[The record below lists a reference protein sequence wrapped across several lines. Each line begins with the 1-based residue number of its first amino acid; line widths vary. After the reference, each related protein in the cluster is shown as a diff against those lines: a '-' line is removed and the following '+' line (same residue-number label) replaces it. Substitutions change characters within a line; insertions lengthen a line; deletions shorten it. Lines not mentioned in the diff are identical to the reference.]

1 MTEAAKPK
9 RMTKANGKAKAAP
22 KPAFVRPRGGDA
34 RAISDLL
41 PDIGRAA
48 FRRFGFVQSSVVSR
62 WREIVGGT
70 YADVCVPEAIR
81 FPRGERAGGTLEL
94 VVTGA
99 FAPQLQA
106 VQGEIIERVN
116 RFFGYAAVAKIR
128 MRHGVVTPVQPS
140 QARQAP
146 PALRPV
152 SVELG
157 DSLRAIVDPELSAV
171 LESLAAAVDAKDA
184 PKQTSA
190 QAPQDDPFARLFP
203 TGVPKIC

>member
-1 MTEAAKPK
+1 MTEPAPKTKRKAKTEAKVKPAAKPV
-9 RMTKANGKAKAAP
+9 
-22 KPAFVRPRGGDA
+22 FVRPRGGDA
-34 RAISDLL
+34 RMISDLL

-70 YADVCVPEAIR
+70 YADVSVPEAIR

-128 MRHGVVTPVQPS
+128 MRHGAVRPQQSGTP
-140 QARQAP
+140 RQAP
-146 PALRPV
+146 PALRPA
-152 SVELG
+152 SIELG
-157 DSLRAIVDPELSAV
+157 DSVRAIVDPELSAV
-171 LESLAAAVDAKDA
+171 LESLAAAVDAKHTPKSA
-184 PKQTSA
+184 PVA
-190 QAPQDDPFARLFP
+190 DDPFARLFP
-203 TGVPKIC
+203 TGVPKIS

>member
-1 MTEAAKPK
+1 MTEPAPK
-9 RMTKANGKAKAAP
+9 SKRAPKVGAKAKAPP

-70 YADVCVPEAIR
+70 YADVSVPEAIR

-106 VQGEIIERVN
+106 VHGEIIERVN

-128 MRHGVVTPVQPS
+128 MRHGVVASAQTAATP
-140 QARQAP
+140 RQVP

-152 SVELG
+152 SIELG

-171 LESLAAAVDAKDA
+171 LQSLAEAVDAKDA
-184 PKQTSA
+184 PKTV
-190 QAPQDDPFARLFP
+190 PVDDPFARLFP
-203 TGVPKIC
+203 TGVPKIS

>member
-1 MTEAAKPK
+1 MTEATPK
-9 RMTKANGKAKAAP
+9 KKAAP
-22 KPAFVRPRGGDA
+22 KRTASPPFVRARGGDA

-62 WREIVGGT
+62 WREIVGAT
-70 YADVCVPEAIR
+70 YADVSVPEAIR

-128 MRHGVVTPVQPS
+128 MRHGQVTPVQTAPARPHPTPS
-140 QARQAP
+140 
-146 PALRPV
+146 LRPV
-152 SVELG
+152 SIELG

-171 LESLAAAVDAKDA
+171 LQSLAEAVDAKDA
-184 PKQTSA
+184 PKQPAPA
-190 QAPQDDPFARLFP
+190 QDPFSRLFP
-203 TGVPKIC
+203 SAVAKIS